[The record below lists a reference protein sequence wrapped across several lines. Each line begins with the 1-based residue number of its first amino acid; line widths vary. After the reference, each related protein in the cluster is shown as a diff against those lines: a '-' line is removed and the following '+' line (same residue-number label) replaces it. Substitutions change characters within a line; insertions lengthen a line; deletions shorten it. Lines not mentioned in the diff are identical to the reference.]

1 MIENKR
7 PEQRRIAGK
16 SPYSGLE
23 GTGFARLARGFA
35 AICRKISSK
44 YASKRQAAMRRI
56 YALLTR
62 KQACYQC
69 TYCREPVYGI
79 LIEHLDHCRTF
90 RRHIDRVW
98 QESFRTVRRP

>member
-16 SPYSGLE
+16 SPYSAAE
-23 GTGFARLARGFA
+23 PTGFVRLARGFA
-35 AICRKISSK
+35 AICRKLQSK

-62 KQACYQC
+62 KQACYHC
-69 TYCREPVYGI
+69 AYCREPVYGI
-79 LIEHLDHCRTF
+79 LIEHLDRCGAF
-90 RRHIDRVW
+90 RSRY
-98 QESFRTVRRP
+98 